1 MAKMRFSYH
10 RDAIFEHAAGRARR
24 AENDTKM
31 KPNQAKV
38 EPKSD
43 QKGVGNNVQKRT
55 QNEAFWRPS
64 WDPKGSQDGSSNRV
78 FSDPN
83 GTKIRLIR
91 GILWKT
97 GPDAIGS
104 PLDTHFGAQMEPIG
118 LQLGMGKA
126 ATWKQK

>member
-1 MAKMRFSYH
+1 MSEITFKK
-10 RDAIFEHAAGRARR
+10 AAR
-24 AENDTKM
+24 
-31 KPNQAKV
+31 
-38 EPKSD
+38 
-43 QKGVGNNVQKRT
+43 
-55 QNEAFWRPS
+55 NEAFWRPT
-64 WDPKGSQDGSSNRV
+64 WDPKGSQDGSLIHI

-118 LQLGMGKA
+118 LQLGMGTA